1 MAYPLMP
8 PGVARILTDA
18 CHALYSKGLAFYVIL
33 ACSLASAEQPG
44 KAIKPAVR
52 IMRAGSATSPR
63 FEVRGLSAAQLKS
76 LRTRDWEQEDWA
88 KLLAV
93 YVHRKSI
100 QPLPAIYGDYT
111 VATDCL
117 VFEPA
122 FPLKPGLTYHA
133 RFHPQALGA
142 ESSGRSRVE
151 QLFTLPRGPSRP
163 AAAVVQVFPSGP
175 VLPENQLKFYIHFS
189 QPMSRGEAYRRI
201 HLVDQAGKTIPFPFL
216 ELAEEL
222 WDPDGT
228 RFTLLFDPGRIKRG
242 LKPREEV
249 GPALLEGGS
258 YTLQVDRAWRDAS
271 GQSLKVAFTKKFKVS
286 APDNEQPDPRQWKL
300 SKPVVNSRVPLE
312 VRFNEPLDHAMLHRV
327 LGILDS
333 AGKPVPGTITVDQQ
347 ETRWSFQPSTSWQPG
362 DYQLVVNSELED
374 RSGNSIGRKFEIDV
388 FRKVDKKITRKTIQ
402 LPFSVAP

>member
-1 MAYPLMP
+1 MAYQLMT

-18 CHALYSKGLAFYVIL
+18 CHALYSKGLAFYVIV
-33 ACSLASAEQPG
+33 ACSLAGAEQPG

-52 IMRAGSATSPR
+52 IMRTGSATASR

-76 LRTRDWEQEDWA
+76 LRTRDWEHEDWVQ
-88 KLLAV
+88 LFAV
-93 YVHRKSI
+93 YVHRKST

-111 VATDCL
+111 VATDRV

-142 ESSGRSRVE
+142 VSSGLTGSQ
-151 QLFTLPRGPSRP
+151 QLFTLPRGPSKP
-163 AAAVVQVFPSGP
+163 AAVVAQVYPSGP

-201 HLVDQAGKTIPFPFL
+201 HLVDQAGQTIPFPFL

-222 WDPDGT
+222 WDPGGT

-271 GQSLKVAFTKKFKVS
+271 GQSLKVAFAKKFKVS

-300 SKPVVNSRVPLE
+300 SKPVANSRTPLE

-327 LGILDS
+327 LGIS
-333 AGKPVPGTITVDQQ
+333 NSRGKPVPGKITVDQH
-347 ETRWSFQPSTSWQPG
+347 ETRWSFQPSTSWQAG

-388 FRKVDKKITRKTIQ
+388 FRKVDKQIIRRTIQ

>member
-1 MAYPLMP
+1 MAFQLTI
-8 PGVARILTDA
+8 PGVARILADV
-18 CHALYSKGLAFYVIL
+18 CHALCPKGLGVYVIL
-33 ACSLASAEQPG
+33 ACSLVGAEQPG
-44 KAIKPAVR
+44 KATKPAVR

-63 FEVRGLSAAQLKS
+63 FEVRGLSEAQLNS
-76 LRTRDWEQEDWA
+76 LRTRNWNHEDWA
-88 KLLAV
+88 QLFAV
-93 YVHRKSI
+93 HVHRKST

-111 VATDCL
+111 VATDRL
-117 VFEPA
+117 IFEPA

-133 RFHPQALGA
+133 SFHSGA
-142 ESSGRSRVE
+142 ISSESTRVK
-151 QLFTLPRGPSRP
+151 QLFTLPRGPSKP
-163 AAAVVQVFPSGP
+163 AAAVVQVYPSGP

-271 GQSLKVAFTKKFKVS
+271 GHSLKVPFTKKFKVS

-300 SKPVVNSRVPLE
+300 SKPVANSRIPLE

-327 LGILDS
+327 LGILNS
-333 AGKPVPGTITVDQQ
+333 RGKPVPGKITVDQQ

-388 FRKVDKKITRKTIQ
+388 FRKVDKQITRKTIP
-402 LPFSVAP
+402 LPFSVTP